1 MTKKTFL
8 IFAFITLVFLVSACQ
23 SKKGNSNGSVQFLS
37 GKLEHSAGET
47 LYLEEMTPEGILL
60 TDTVNVQSDGVFQF
74 SKAKPHLGFY
84 RIRITESNFLML
96 VLDTLQQ
103 VQITGD
109 MRDLAHSA
117 KIEGSSDSKL
127 FHEMNDSSRIS
138 FAKRDSIM
146 QVFQIF
152 ANQNKSDSLRIKKFA
167 DSMGKTYDSLAMRLN
182 NYLVQLIQHHP
193 TSLVSV
199 LALQELA
206 PRNSE
211 ENYLPQFFL
220 VDSALSIKYPQA
232 PALKTFLR
240 MVMALKATQIGNQ
253 APDFNLNTI
262 NGKSISLEKLKGQ
275 FLVIDFW
282 ASWCKP
288 CREESPN
295 MVRLYEKYHSKGLEI
310 ISISLDSDKDKWQA
324 AIQKDHLNWIHVSE
338 LQGWKGQVAKQYNIS
353 QIPFTYLLDKSGKI
367 MAKGLRA
374 HELDAILART
384 IQVK

>member
-1 MTKKTFL
+1 MTKNPFL
-8 IFAFITLVFLVSACQ
+8 IFAFIFLISSIAACQ
-23 SKKGNSNGSVQFLS
+23 PKKGNANGSAQFLS
-37 GKLEHSAGET
+37 GKLDHAAGET
-47 LYLEEMTPEGILL
+47 LYLEEMTPDGILL
-60 TDTVNVQSDGVFQF
+60 QDTVSVQSDGVFQF
-74 SKAKPHLGFY
+74 SKVKPHLGFY

-117 KIEGSSDSKL
+117 KIEGSADSKL

-152 ANQNKSDSLRIKKFA
+152 ANQNKSDSVRIKKFA
-167 DSMGKTYDSLAMRLN
+167 DSMGKTYDSLAIRLN
-182 NYLVQLIQHHP
+182 NYLVRLIQHHP
-193 TSLVSV
+193 SSLVSV

-206 PRNSE
+206 PRNTE
-211 ENYLPQFFL
+211 ENFLPQFFM
-220 VDSALSIKYPQA
+220 VDSALSLKYPNA
-232 PALKTFLR
+232 AALKTFHRSVL
-240 MVMALKATQIGNQ
+240 ALKATQIGNK
-253 APDFNLNTI
+253 APDFNLSTI
-262 NGKSISLEKLKGQ
+262 DGKSVNLESFKGK
-275 FLVIDFW
+275 FVIIDFW

-310 ISISLDSDKDKWQA
+310 IGISLDSEKEKWQA
-324 AIQKDHLNWIHVSE
+324 AIQRDHLIWNHVSE
-338 LQGWKGQVAKQYNIS
+338 LQGWKGQVSKQYNIS

-374 HELDAILART
+374 PELDAILART
-384 IQVK
+384 IQAK

>member
-1 MTKKTFL
+1 MTKNPFL
-8 IFAFITLVFLVSACQ
+8 IFAIITIVSLNPACKP
-23 SKKGNSNGSVQFLS
+23 KKGNGNGSVQFLS
-37 GKLEHSAGET
+37 GKLEHAAGET

-60 TDTVNVQSDGVFQF
+60 QDTVSIQSDGVFQF

-109 MRDLAHSA
+109 IKDLSHSA
-117 KIEGSSDSKL
+117 KIEGSPDSKL

-152 ANQNKSDSLRIKKFA
+152 ANQNKSDSVRIKKFA
-167 DSMGKTYDSLAMRLN
+167 DSMGKTYDSLAIRLN
-182 NYLVQLIQHHP
+182 NYLVQLIQNHP
-193 TSLVSV
+193 SSLVSV

-206 PRNSE
+206 PRSSE

-220 VDSALSIKYPQA
+220 VDSAISIRYPQA
-232 PALKTFLR
+232 AALKTFHR
-240 MVMALKATQIGNQ
+240 MVLALRATQIGNQ

-262 NGKSISLEKLKGQ
+262 DGKAVNLESFKGK
-275 FLVIDFW
+275 FVIIDFW

-310 ISISLDSDKDKWQA
+310 IGISLDSEKEKWQA
-324 AIQKDHLNWIHVSE
+324 AIQRDHLNWIHVSE
-338 LQGWKGQVAKQYNIS
+338 LQGWKGQVSKQYNVS
-353 QIPFTYLLDKSGKI
+353 QIPFTYLIDKSGKI

-374 HELDAILART
+374 PELDAILART